1 MRWWLTTLTLTT
13 AIVASGIQASA
24 QPLTIW
30 WLSFVVNGSA
40 QVPIR
45 INPATGLVDLDNGV
59 FVDSRFPSL
68 SADGRQVVFQVGSG
82 LNAQVWQAVWDAAN
96 GRWQVNFA
104 PIPQTDPPQPL
115 VGVRP
120 VISADGNHIAFASVQ
135 DYGFGNNNRWQI
147 YVLDRLQNRIVPISF
162 LWQDTDGDGMRDTFV
177 PSLGNCI
184 PVSISAN
191 GRIVVFLVEWL
202 PDDDLANPNH
212 QPADPLF
219 GDHPPLQQESRL
231 YIVDTDGDGRH
242 ELVPIP
248 PTNQPYKWLVLIH
261 DRDAD
266 GNGIYDETS
275 IGATITF
282 VGSYDEPQIDND
294 GDNRLNEEPI
304 DGIDNDN
311 DGRVDEDPPEFAPPA
326 AFAVSANG
334 RFIAFA
340 TTYDNDGDGQIDE
353 DPIDTSDNDGDQR
366 TDEDPV
372 DEQWRIIV
380 LDWQQGLA
388 LVIDNAYMP
397 VLSDDGTY
405 IAYLTPTQ
413 IDNDGDG
420 RLNEDPIDF
429 DPNGS
434 PIDNDQDGLANED
447 PPETYLQ
454 TSMDLVVRQLID
466 PTTGQPPAQVREI
479 RLSGLQLP
487 TQFGTADGSA
497 GWGYS
502 DWWGAVTVAVDPINP
517 NVVYAAFHAWST
529 DLVDLTL
536 VRSDLVV
543 DGNAN
548 APRLKFYQGVPNIF
562 LARFNFTDFD
572 TNPQAPNRIQL
583 WRLTEWTDQQQM
595 DKRRG
600 LPVSMEPVIGP
611 QTQYRLT
618 LAPNLL
624 PTISFANPDPND
636 PRLWRLF
643 VAFQSLAPFDQQN
656 DTNGLWDIYLADV
669 LLP

>member
-82 LNAQVWQAVWDAAN
+82 LNAQVWQAIWDAAN
-96 GRWQVNFA
+96 GRWQVNFV

-115 VGVRP
+115 VGIHP
-120 VISADGNHIAFASVQ
+120 VTSADGNHIAFASWDDDLDGLVNEDPLDGQ
-135 DYGFGNNNRWQI
+135 DNDGDGRVDEDPVDRIDDDSDGQFSDDPVNGRDDDNDGRIDEDPPLGSQI

-162 LWQDTDGDGMRDTFV
+162 LWQDTDGDGMRDTFM
-177 PSLGNCI
+177 PSLGNCL
-184 PVSISAN
+184 PVSISAD
-191 GRIVVFLVEWL
+191 GRIVVFL
-202 PDDDLANPNH
+202 AQSPN
-212 QPADPLF
+212 ALN
-219 GDHPPLQQESRL
+219 
-231 YIVDTDGDGRH
+231 IVDADGDGTSDP
-242 ELVPIP
+242 VNNP
-248 PTNQPYKWLVLIH
+248 PSNWLVLIH

-266 GNGIYDETS
+266 GNGIYDEAGIGATNTS
-275 IGATITF
+275 IGN
-282 VGSYDEPQIDND
+282 P
-294 GDNRLNEEPI
+294 L
-304 DGIDNDN
+304 
-311 DGRVDEDPPEFAPPA
+311 DPNGNYIPA
-326 AFAVSANG
+326 ASVSVSANG
-334 RFIAFA
+334 RIIAFA
-340 TTYDNDGDGQIDE
+340 TPNPTN
-353 DPIDTSDNDGDQR
+353 PDQWHIFVR
-366 TDEDPV
+366 
-372 DEQWRIIV
+372 
-380 LDWQQGLA
+380 DWQSGTGDFVRDGNNNPVPAFAPA
-388 LVIDNAYMP
+388 LR
-397 VLSDDGTY
+397 DDGTY
-405 IAYLTPTQ
+405 LAYLTPTQ

-434 PIDNDQDGLANED
+434 PIDNDQDGLTNED

-502 DWWGAVTVAVDPINP
+502 DWWGAVTLVTHPTNP
-517 NVVYAAFHAWST
+517 NIAYVAFHAWAT
-529 DLVDLTL
+529 NLIELQNDLLRDNDGDGRVDE
-536 VRSDLVV
+536 DPIG
-543 DGNAN
+543 DGDKNGN
-548 APRLKFYQGVPNIF
+548 PDDDGDGQIDEDPPVNFYQGVPNIF
-562 LARFNFTDFD
+562 LAQFDFGND
-572 TNPQAPNRIQL
+572 SVQL
-583 WRLTEWTDQQQM
+583 WQLLPPSASPTPAWSPRA
-595 DKRRG
+595 
-600 LPVSMEPVIGP
+600 LPVSLERNGTVF
-611 QTQYRLT
+611 RLP
-618 LAPNLL
+618 LAPSLL
-624 PTISFANPDPND
+624 PVVSFVNGN
-636 PRLWRLF
+636 RLAI
-643 VAFQSLAPFDQQN
+643 VFQSLAAFYTG

>member
-1 MRWWLTTLTLTT
+1 MRYWLTTLTLTT
-13 AIVASGIQASA
+13 AIVTSGIQASA

-45 INPATGLVDLDNGV
+45 INPATGLVDLGNGV

-96 GRWQVNFA
+96 GRWQVSPV

-162 LWQDTDGDGMRDTFV
+162 LWRDNNGNDGMRDTFE
-177 PSLGNCI
+177 PSNGNCL
-184 PVSISAN
+184 PVSISAD
-191 GRIVVFLVEWL
+191 GRIVVFL
-202 PDDDLANPNH
+202 AQSPN
-212 QPADPLF
+212 ALN
-219 GDHPPLQQESRL
+219 
-231 YIVDTDGDGRH
+231 IVDAEGDG
-242 ELVPIP
+242 VSDPVTNP
-248 PTNQPYKWLVLIH
+248 PSGWLVIVH

-266 GNGIYDETS
+266 GNGIYDEAG
-275 IGATITF
+275 IGATKTLVASYDWDTNVNGPVPVS
-282 VGSYDEPQIDND
+282 VGS
-294 GDNRLNEEPI
+294 
-304 DGIDNDN
+304 
-311 DGRVDEDPPEFAPPA
+311 VS
-326 AFAVSANG
+326 VSANG
-334 RFIAFA
+334 RFIAYA
-340 TTYDNDGDGQIDE
+340 TPDPNNPELWRVLVRDWLIESNAPQN
-353 DPIDTSDNDGDQR
+353 PIDFGIL
-366 TDEDPV
+366 
-372 DEQWRIIV
+372 WR
-380 LDWQQGLA
+380 
-388 LVIDNAYMP
+388 IDNALVPAM
-397 VLSDDGTY
+397 SDDGMY
-405 IAYLTPTQ
+405 LAYLTPQQ

-420 RLNEDPIDF
+420 QVNEDPID
-429 DPNGS
+429 GS
-434 PIDNDQDGLANED
+434 DNDNDGQVDED

-502 DWWGAVTVAVDPINP
+502 DWWGAVTLVTHPTNP
-517 NVVYAAFHAWST
+517 NIAYVAFHAWAT
-529 DLVDLTL
+529 NLIELQNDLLRDNDGDGRVDE
-536 VRSDLVV
+536 DPIG
-543 DGNAN
+543 DGDKNGN
-548 APRLKFYQGVPNIF
+548 PDDDGDGQIDEDPPVNFYQGVPNIF
-562 LARFNFTDFD
+562 LAQFDFGND
-572 TNPQAPNRIQL
+572 SVQL
-583 WRLTEWTDQQQM
+583 WQLLPPSASPTPAWSPRA
-595 DKRRG
+595 
-600 LPVSMEPVIGP
+600 LPVSLERNGTVF
-611 QTQYRLT
+611 RLP
-618 LAPNLL
+618 LAPSLL
-624 PTISFANPDPND
+624 PVVSFVNGN
-636 PRLWRLF
+636 RLAI
-643 VAFQSLAPFDQQN
+643 AFQSLVVFDAN

>member
-1 MRWWLTTLTLTT
+1 MRWWLTTLTLTI

-24 QPLTIW
+24 QPLTVW
-30 WLSFVVNGSA
+30 WLSFVANGNA

-45 INPATGLVDLDNGV
+45 INPATGLVDLVNGV

-96 GRWQVNFA
+96 GRWQVN
-104 PIPQTDPPQPL
+104 PL
-115 VGVRP
+115 
-120 VISADGNHIAFASVQ
+120 IS
-135 DYGFGNNNRWQI
+135 
-147 YVLDRLQNRIVPISF
+147 L
-162 LWQDTDGDGMRDTFV
+162 
-177 PSLGNCI
+177 
-184 PVSISAN
+184 
-191 GRIVVFLVEWL
+191 
-202 PDDDLANPNH
+202 
-212 QPADPLF
+212 
-219 GDHPPLQQESRL
+219 
-231 YIVDTDGDGRH
+231 
-242 ELVPIP
+242 
-248 PTNQPYKWLVLIH
+248 
-261 DRDAD
+261 
-266 GNGIYDETS
+266 
-275 IGATITF
+275 
-282 VGSYDEPQIDND
+282 
-294 GDNRLNEEPI
+294 
-304 DGIDNDN
+304 
-311 DGRVDEDPPEFAPPA
+311 
-326 AFAVSANG
+326 
-334 RFIAFA
+334 
-340 TTYDNDGDGQIDE
+340 DNDGDGQ
-353 DPIDTSDNDGDQR
+353 
-366 TDEDPV
+366 V
-372 DEQWRIIV
+372 
-380 LDWQQGLA
+380 
-388 LVIDNAYMP
+388 
-397 VLSDDGTY
+397 
-405 IAYLTPTQ
+405 
-413 IDNDGDG
+413 
-420 RLNEDPIDF
+420 NEDPIDF

-434 PIDNDQDGLANED
+434 PIDNDQDGLANEDPPESGIHPVISADGNHIAFASWQDYRPSDPNQPPFPDPPKPQIYVLDRLQNRIVPISFLWRDNNGNDGMRDTFEPSNGNCLPVSISADGRIVVFLAQSPNALNIVDAEGDGVSDPVTNPPSGWLVIVHDRDADGNGVYDEAGIGATKTLVASYDWDTNVNGPVPISVGSVSVSANGRFIAYATPDPNNPELWRVLVRDWQIESNAPQNPIDFGILWRIDNALVPAMSDDGMYLAYLTPQQIDNDGDSQVNEDPIDGSDNDNDGQVDED